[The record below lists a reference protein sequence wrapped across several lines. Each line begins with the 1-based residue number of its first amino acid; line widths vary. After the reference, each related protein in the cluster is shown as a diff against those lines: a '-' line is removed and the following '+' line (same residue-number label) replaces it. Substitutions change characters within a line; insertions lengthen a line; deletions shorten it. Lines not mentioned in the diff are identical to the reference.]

1 MTEYAQQLKRGAV
14 ASLLALLAGATLLL
28 MLRVDTIE
36 YSPHRTLY
44 GIAAVILLITSIG
57 PLHPATSLI
66 GQVLLWNGIGWTIAL
81 AVLGLESVGSL
92 PLWPLILAALALTFW
107 PRTAETTLPPVAIA
121 ISLLGGFLIC
131 WLGWSDIKLPSD
143 WLDP

>member
-44 GIAAVILLITSIG
+44 GIAAVILLISSIG
-57 PLHPATSLI
+57 PLHPATGLI

-107 PRTAETTLPPVAIA
+107 PRTPETTLPPVAIA